1 MQAAYEEVLPCLQL
15 EADRRPSRLDAVES
29 IGSVGSED
37 SARVG
42 QVAAAKLLGEVAD
55 AAPSAEAA
63 PEAPKQVKQDVD
75 AAAMVQSLKE
85 RLKMRPPS
93 AGLTS
98 VGTAELDLAAELVHA
113 ACTAAETPP
122 DPSSVAMS
130 QATVDDDATA
140 ALQSVQEGLQV
151 RPLSAG
157 TRSFPASSLVEAAM
171 PLPSSTGPASEE
183 RVQVRPPSAGTGS
196 FPLSSLGE
204 AADAQV
210 VADVLE
216 AAMPPSMTGPASE
229 ATIIVE
235 TTADADV
242 AAVIQSVQE
251 VIVASRQMQ
260 LQPDLHISSVPIGES
275 SKTVT
280 MQERVQVR
288 PPSAG
293 TGSFPLSSLGE
304 AADAQVVAD
313 VLEAAMPPS
322 MTGPASEVEQGSS
335 ETEPRGKDTT
345 QRDRPASPGLEPG
358 VISVIA
364 SATCSEA
371 AEAAVRAAYEEVLRP
386 SLELEPGRRPSG
398 FGLPESIASVGSEEA
413 ARLGA
418 AAAADLLEEAT
429 DLAPSGAASVRT
441 ASSWEERITTEV
453 TGDLLPDTR
462 DHERLVGLESQ
473 TRSAHCQHRVVDEHP
488 CCLPEYRCHLKTMVP
503 STEILEQ
510 QPTNS
515 RFSADVE
522 AAKHQ
527 FERCESS
534 ASTEAAAER
543 FPRFSSDSS
552 NEEREVEVSPA
563 ERLRLEREE
572 HDDEKAELFRE
583 VRATPVIALLL
594 LLLFV
599 CWAKPMVLLWVAS
612 FVAVVAV
619 LPNVVF
625 NLHLMLASREDL

>member
-171 PLPSSTGPASEE
+171 PLPSSTGPASE
-183 RVQVRPPSAGTGS
+183 
-196 FPLSSLGE
+196 
-204 AADAQV
+204 
-210 VADVLE
+210 
-216 AAMPPSMTGPASE
+216 
-229 ATIIVE
+229 
-235 TTADADV
+235 
-242 AAVIQSVQE
+242 
-251 VIVASRQMQ
+251 
-260 LQPDLHISSVPIGES
+260 
-275 SKTVT
+275 
-280 MQERVQVR
+280 ERVQVR

>member
-235 TTADADV
+235 TTADAD
-242 AAVIQSVQE
+242 
-251 VIVASRQMQ
+251 
-260 LQPDLHISSVPIGES
+260 
-275 SKTVT
+275 
-280 MQERVQVR
+280 
-288 PPSAG
+288 
-293 TGSFPLSSLGE
+293 